1 MKKLTVL
8 GVVVAG
14 LLATMHLDGV
24 PAPGNDHTTWRDY
37 AGGADASQYSAL
49 TQINRSNVS
58 SSADRV
64 DLSDR

>member
-37 AGGADASQYSAL
+37 AGGADASRILGAHPDQSIERE
-49 TQINRSNVS
+49 Q
-58 SSADRV
+58 SADRV